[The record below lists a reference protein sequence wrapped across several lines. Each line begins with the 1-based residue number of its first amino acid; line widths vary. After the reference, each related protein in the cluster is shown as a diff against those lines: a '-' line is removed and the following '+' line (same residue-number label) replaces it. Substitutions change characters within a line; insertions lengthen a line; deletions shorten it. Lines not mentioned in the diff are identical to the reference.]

1 MKIPPAYLSK
11 VMQKLAHGGIVYSV
25 RGNKGGFRLAVEPD
39 KLNLL
44 SVVNTVDPFTRSQK
58 HPLGPTHQYHLSPL
72 HDKLNNAVSLVE
84 NAFYTTNL
92 ADLIPEQPDQ

>member
-11 VMQKLAHGGIVYSV
+11 VMQKLTKGGIVYSV
-25 RGNKGGFRLAVEPD
+25 RGNKGGFRLAVEPE

-44 SVVNTVDPFTRSQK
+44 SVVNTVEPLVRSQT
-58 HPLGPTHQYHLSPL
+58 HPLGPTHKYQLCPL

-84 NAFYTTNL
+84 NASFTTNL
-92 ADLIPEQPDQ
+92 SDLMPDKR